1 MQNTVA
7 FEAMVYERHDVNED
21 GDVNTADVVDIYN
34 RIIYGK
40 DYEE

>member
-21 GDVNTADVVDIYN
+21 GDVNTADVTHIYN